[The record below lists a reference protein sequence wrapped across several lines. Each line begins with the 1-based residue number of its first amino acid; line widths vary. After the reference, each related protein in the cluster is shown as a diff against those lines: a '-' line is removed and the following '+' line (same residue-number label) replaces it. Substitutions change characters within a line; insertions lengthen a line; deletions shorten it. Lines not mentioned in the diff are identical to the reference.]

1 MTAQFMTAYS
11 MSVCRM
17 VAHYIQLLIIAIST
31 DGWSKQF
38 TASATVDDADYMSES
53 MSLGV
58 TIISFLSPRSLP
70 AIVEALTTVGIPIDM
85 TGTPTVP

>member
-1 MTAQFMTAYS
+1 MTAQFMTACS
-11 MSVCRM
+11 MSVCHKID
-17 VAHYIQLLIIAIST
+17 HYRQVLIIAIST

-38 TASATVDDADYMSES
+38 TASATVDDADSMSES

-58 TIISFLSPRSLP
+58 TIISFLSLRSLP
-70 AIVEALTTVGIPIDM
+70 AIVEELTTVGIPIDI